1 MNLQSEN
8 ISAQVETGLHMKTPK
23 QLPNKTPGKFAKTDT
38 RYWLSSIRK
47 PVNSRGEVSPH
58 WCMQLS
64 FQNQRLSFGLRTGNK
79 EAAARRA
86 RDIYNDLVTLGVD
99 ATLANQRPEP
109 PEPPPQPATV
119 GEWVEAAAKVFAGSP
134 TTFGNYAR
142 CLRLIVGDILAVAK
156 TKKRFARGRGDVY
169 RAAINAAPLCILTP
183 EAVQAW
189 RIRFVAKVGNNPAA
203 QRTAKISCNSLLRQ
217 AAALF
222 SKKLLKFVTGFELP
236 NPLPFFECEKYPR
249 ESMRYHSKVDVGG
262 LLQKAQSELGANDTE
277 AFKVL
282 LLGVGVGLRRGEIDR
297 LLWRQVDLNAGI
309 IRIETTEAGGL
320 KNEDSAGE
328 VELDDALCAIFRGFR
343 ARAIGE
349 FVVEHEGG
357 EPGLREWGRQY
368 RCNLIF
374 KRSLAWLRANGLDV
388 SKPIHTLRKEA
399 GSMITTKS
407 GIHAASRF
415 LRHAD
420 IQVTAM
426 HYADHKERVTV
437 DIGGMLLPQNVTTLT
452 ARSGNSSVEQ
462 PRPLTKKRRF
472 IEVSQ

>member
-1 MNLQSEN
+1 
-8 ISAQVETGLHMKTPK
+8 MKTPK
-23 QLPNKTPGKFAKTDT
+23 QLPNKIPGRFAKTDT

-58 WCMQLS
+58 WYMQLS
-64 FQNQRLSFGLRTGNK
+64 FQKQRLSFGLRTGNK

-99 ATLANQRPEP
+99 ATLANQRPEA

-142 CLRLIVGDILAVAK
+142 CLRLIVGDILAVTK
-156 TKKRFARGRGDVY
+156 TKKRFARGKGD
-169 RAAINAAPLCILTP
+169 ASKAIINATPLHILTM
-183 EAVQAW
+183 EAIQAW
-189 RIRFVAKVGNNPAA
+189 RIGFVAKAGNNPAA

-222 SKKLLKFVTGFELP
+222 SKKMLKFVAGFELP
-236 NPLPFFECEKYPR
+236 NPLPFSDCEKYPR
-249 ESMRYHSKVDVGG
+249 ESMRYHSKVDIGA

-277 AFKVL
+277 AFKIL
-282 LLGVGVGLRRGEIDR
+282 LLGVGVGLRRGEIDK
-297 LLWRQVDLNAGI
+297 LLWRQVDLNAGVI
-309 IRIETTEAGGL
+309 QIETTEAGGL
-320 KNEDSAGE
+320 KNEDSAGK
-328 VELDDALCAIFRGFR
+328 VELDEALCAIFQGYR
-343 ARAIGE
+343 ARAVGE
-349 FVVEHEGG
+349 FVIEHKGG
-357 EPGLREWGRQY
+357 APGLREWGRLY
-368 RCNLIF
+368 RCEPIF

-407 GIHAASRF
+407 GIHAASQF
-415 LRHAD
+415 LRHSD

-437 DIGGMLLPQNVTTLT
+437 DIGGMLRPENVTLLD
-452 ARSGNSSVEQ
+452 SSATVATTVELAKNTE
-462 PRPLTKKRRF
+462 PLR
-472 IEVSQ
+472 IAG